1 MYVCGC
7 LCVAVCQCAVWSVR
21 WCGGLSWRSKGDA
34 GGMVCHLPRHRIR
47 MISHHLLGGVQN
59 AQTHTHTHPPTRT
72 HTRPHTDVHKHTH
85 RSLEGRD
92 EISSSSVLHWDLET
106 QTWRPWPY
114 IWPHDPGVQMHS
126 RPPTHTQKCTP
137 AHTCTLF
144 FMTFLPKSKAM
155 LCLMCHK
162 CAYLNICALRKSQS
176 SFFISNHLILG
187 LHATLIIDAIKSWHV
202 GTCLWVYGCVPP
214 QCHHINQIRS
224 TVSK

>member
-1 MYVCGC
+1 MCVGVCAS
-7 LCVAVCQCAVWSVR
+7 LCVSVQFGQ
-21 WCGGLSWRSKGDA
+21 WGDA
-34 GGMVCHLPRHRIR
+34 GVCPGGLKGMQVAWSAICRATV
-47 MISHHLLGGVQN
+47 LGWYLTTCSVEFKMHK
-59 AQTHTHTHPPTRT
+59 HTHTHPPTRT